1 MRSRWASFFLSK
13 HVEESVD
20 PLRRR
25 RHARGMRD
33 SAPPARVSQRVIE
46 RLVASVDAHLNA
58 LEGAKAA
65 VEALR
70 AGLEPRAIEL
80 LDGTLK
86 APVSYR
92 DGVFIQLAWGLE
104 EPNFDHTHK
113 GEGARSSA
121 AKFATALAERH
132 IPFVKDA
139 YQNIGKNS
147 PNLAR
152 GNVAAFDDLLRWM
165 NGASTGDRERLL
177 DLLSAT
183 AALTARPVRPM
194 PQLARAELTFAK
206 VVGLLDALISTPS
219 GGAHEQ
225 FAVAA
230 FLEALID
237 EFGLGGVGG
246 LAVRTKNINAADAS
260 AGTAADVQVM
270 RGNRIEEA
278 FEVSASDWHS
288 KVAQA
293 IQAARS
299 ADLPRVHILAYADN
313 LEGLAEALLATT
325 TDVTVID
332 VRAFLRSLAAVM
344 KKPAREVALRLLY
357 DHIERKQ
364 PDIERVNAYVELL
377 GRHALTA

>member
-1 MRSRWASFFLSK
+1 M
-13 HVEESVD
+13 
-20 PLRRR
+20 
-25 RHARGMRD
+25 GD
-33 SAPPARVSQRVIE
+33 SAPPARVSQRVVE
-46 RLVASVDAHLNA
+46 RLVTSVGAHLDA
-58 LEGAKAA
+58 LEDAKAV
-65 VEALR
+65 VEVRR
-70 AGLEPRAIEL
+70 AELDPRAIEL
-80 LDGTLK
+80 LDATLK
-86 APVSYR
+86 APISYR

-104 EPNFDHTHK
+104 EGSFDHTHK

-121 AKFATALAERH
+121 AKFAAALADWH

-147 PNLAR
+147 ANLAR

-165 NGASTGDRERLL
+165 NGASAEEREALL
-177 DLLSAT
+177 ELLSAT
-183 AALTARPVRPM
+183 VALTARPVRPM

-206 VVGLLDALISTPS
+206 VVGLLDALLATPS

-237 EFGLGGVGG
+237 EFGQGGVGG
-246 LAVRTKNINAADAS
+246 LGVRTKNINAADAS

-278 FEVSASDWHS
+278 FEVSASDWRGKLS
-288 KVAQA
+288 QA
-293 IQAARS
+293 IQAARN
-299 ADLPRVHILAYADN
+299 ADLPRVHILAYVDT
-313 LEGLAEALLATT
+313 LEGLADALQATT

>member
-1 MRSRWASFFLSK
+1 MG
-13 HVEESVD
+13 ES
-20 PLRRR
+20 PT
-25 RHARGMRD
+25 
-33 SAPPARVSQRVIE
+33 PARVSQRVSE
-46 RLVASVDAHLNA
+46 RLVASVDRHLSQPD
-58 LEGAKAA
+58 AA
-65 VEALR
+65 RAVVETLR
-70 AGLEPRAIEL
+70 AELDGRAVEL
-80 LDGTLK
+80 LDATLK
-86 APVSYR
+86 APISYR
-92 DGVFIQLAWGLE
+92 DGVFIQLAFGLE
-104 EPNFDHTHK
+104 APGFDHTHK
-113 GEGARSSA
+113 GEGGRSSA
-121 AKFATALAERH
+121 GKFATALAERH

-152 GNVAAFDDLLRWM
+152 GNVASFDDLLRWM
-165 NGASTGDRERLL
+165 NDAPEDERFKLL

-183 AALTARPVRPM
+183 VALTSRPVRPM
-194 PQLARAELTFAK
+194 PQLARAELTFVK
-206 VVGLLDALISTPS
+206 VAGLLDALLATPS

-237 EFGLGGVGG
+237 EFGQGGVGG

-278 FEVSASDWHS
+278 LEVSASDWRG
-288 KVAQA
+288 KLAQA
-293 IQAARS
+293 IQAARN

-313 LEGLAEALLATT
+313 LDGLAEGLQATT

-332 VRAFLRSLAAVM
+332 VRVFLRSLAAVM